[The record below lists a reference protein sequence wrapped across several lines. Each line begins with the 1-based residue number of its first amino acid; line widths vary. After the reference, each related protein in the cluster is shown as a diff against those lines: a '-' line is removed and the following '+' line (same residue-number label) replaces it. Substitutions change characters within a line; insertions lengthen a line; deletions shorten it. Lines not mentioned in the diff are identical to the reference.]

1 MIMDKSRAAMAAA
14 LLAAFLLNG
23 CASVDRWQ
31 GDTLHARGD
40 SAYAAGHYGEAA
52 RTYRRYLELRPND
65 PQVLYRLGNSES
77 WLGRLRQA
85 QQAYDRVLALDPT
98 FYRAQHNLGLVHM
111 QLAWKNLLEA
121 RRHLPEADA
130 AAADTM
136 HYLGCLMET
145 FMGYPEPSLCR
156 GAPNDEEP
164 HD

>member
-1 MIMDKSRAAMAAA
+1 MLLVA
-14 LLAAFLLNG
+14 LCSIVLAG
-23 CASVDRWQ
+23 CAQLDRWQ
-31 GDTLHARGD
+31 GQNLRARGD
-40 SAYAAGHYGEAA
+40 AAYEAGHYREAA
-52 RTYRRYLELRPND
+52 RVYRRYLELRDGD
-65 PQVLYRLGNSES
+65 PQAYYRLGNSES
-77 WLGRLRQA
+77 RLGHLRQA
-85 QQAYDRVLALDPT
+85 QRAYDRTLSLDPT

-156 GAPNDEEP
+156 GGPNDEDS